1 MITLVLVFRQSFEN
15 RSIIDVFIG
24 LFIQGLPL
32 LLALL
37 AIGVKIDSESKDK
50 V

>member
-1 MITLVLVFRQSFEN
+1 MILTKD
-15 RSIIDVFIG
+15 IIEVFIG

-32 LLALL
+32 LLVLL
-37 AIGVKIDSESKDK
+37 AIGVKIDSESKGK

>member
-1 MITLVLVFRQSFEN
+1 MILTKD
-15 RSIIDVFIG
+15 IIEVFIG
-24 LFIQGLPL
+24 LFIQGLTL

-37 AIGVKIDSESKDK
+37 AIGVKIDSESKDN

>member
-1 MITLVLVFRQSFEN
+1 MILTKD
-15 RSIIDVFIG
+15 IIDVFIG
-24 LFIQGLPL
+24 LFIQGLPM

-37 AIGVKIDSESKDK
+37 AIGVKIDSENRDK